1 MFTHGRS
8 PSSGG
13 DIYSMSPVRIAW
25 PLVSVSL
32 CFDFFFYSGRMCGG
46 HLSSYWQ
53 NWWDLFL
60 VLRAVSNWFSTPQ
73 SKADVYWWSV
83 CTQPLF
89 AVLWCD
95 TSKCLRSIA
104 LFELHYSS
112 TEDERID
119 GWVYSY
125 LTDFLW
131 VCHLTFPKS
140 FPDQNLI
147 PAYKKTT
154 YCWMHFFTWLQ
165 WIPNASATS
174 RS

>member
-1 MFTHGRS
+1 MFTHGWS
-8 PSSGG
+8 PSSGWG
-13 DIYSMSPVRIAW
+13 IYSVSPVRIAW

-32 CFDFFFYSGRMCGG
+32 CFAIFFSSGTHGG

-53 NWWDLFL
+53 NWRDLFP
-60 VLRAVSNWFSTPQ
+60 VLRGVSNRFSTPR
-73 SKADVYWWSV
+73 SKADVCCCSV
-83 CTQPLF
+83 CTQPLS

-104 LFELHYSS
+104 LFELHYTSA
-112 TEDERID
+112 EDERID
-119 GWVYSY
+119 GWMYSY

-140 FPDQNLI
+140 FLDQNLI
-147 PAYKKTT
+147 QAYKKTT

-165 WIPNASATS
+165 WIPNASVTS